1 MPGSGIPVL
10 LYLLLPDRFIMCC
23 KHGLHITQLFAD
35 GGGVAEEQV
44 LGGQEGPLR
53 GALQEGAVRADQ
65 EAARYAGAGLQDVPL
80 QDGRLQPQGECSRQ
94 LRQFVPGLMAREDV
108 GICCITL

>member
-1 MPGSGIPVL
+1 MLQTWLAITL
-10 LYLLLPDRFIMCC
+10 LS
-23 KHGLHITQLFAD
+23 AD
-35 GGGVAEEQV
+35 GGGVAEEQI

-80 QDGRLQPQGECSRQ
+80 QDGRLQPQGEGSRQ
-94 LRQFVPGLMAREDV
+94 QQHSSLAIVSWAHGM
-108 GICCITL
+108 